1 VSDEFLLRHGDGANT
16 TLLILPALFE
26 EANRMRRFTASLMR
40 ALAEV
45 GLGSVLPDLPG
56 TGESLLETAEI
67 AFDDWTRAAA
77 TLADDIREREG
88 RCLTVAIRGGALLDD
103 AANAGWR
110 LAPETGE
117 RLLRDMVRATALTG
131 AVAAGDLDAQALREP
146 TALAGNTLS
155 PALYAGLKAAVLPEG
170 AYRTVRMAD
179 DAQPADAT
187 ISGSRLWRAAEP
199 SDDPAMVAAAVKD
212 IVEWASLCAA

>member
-1 VSDEFLLRHGDGANT
+1 
-16 TLLILPALFE
+16 
-26 EANRMRRFTASLMR
+26 
-40 ALAEV
+40 V

-56 TGESLLETAEI
+56 TGESLLETADI

-88 RCLTVAIRGGALLDD
+88 RCLTVAIRGGALLDG

-146 TALAGNTLS
+146 TVLAGNTLS
-155 PALYAGLKAAVLPEG
+155 PALYTGLKAAVLPEG
-170 AYRTVRMAD
+170 AYHTVRMAD

-187 ISGSRLWRAAEP
+187 IAGSRLWRAAEP
-199 SDDPAMVAAAVKD
+199 GDDPAMVAAAVND
-212 IVEWASLCAA
+212 IMAWVSTCAA